1 MARAVCSPGQAALPQ
16 YPALSPAYVNNF
28 SGDNALPE
36 ACISDVMTDAKGR
49 IWATTCQGLAGI
61 NSMRLLQFDGYNF
74 SPANL
79 ANDSFPKP
87 TMAILR
93 QLTPSG
99 ALLGFLETEKI
110 NAIFQFDPNQ
120 QSALTLPFNDEQ
132 EGLIKDVALLPD
144 GSMLV
149 LTLRNDGL
157 ALYRAAFSGAKTLI
171 CSWNS
176 GDHNLSLGFFNYGL
190 VVEGED
196 AIVMSSNPVGLF
208 RVSLKNGH
216 AEPIAF
222 KNTRFGASRILSPDS
237 FNDAHYNCFATTA
250 EGDLLVLF
258 ANESP
263 QVFIRK
269 AASPDFEPYTALP
282 AGYVVHRME
291 KDAAGNLLFLLNDA
305 QNKYLALLRDRQG
318 RMYDYSAFVAQHAI
332 IHNIRSHDF
341 FKSVFVC
348 AADGLFYKTVGSN
361 EEISLVISNK
371 KGGIRGMLEF
381 APNRY
386 FITHQGSPSVIYDR
400 AGGQIGEPG
409 PESPLR
415 RAFGSQRCWKFM
427 PDKEGYI
434 WGFRLDT
441 LVRYDPRNGCY
452 QDFCFF
458 HHVMMY
464 ERLRDGRIAYTSH
477 EKRGLFLF
485 NPATGTTT
493 MWPNKNRLL
502 GAMQGFTHDIRQTKD
517 GRLWV
522 LTTNGLLQL
531 DLESGKETVYGF
543 QAPFRDSR
551 FVCMAETPD
560 GKLWFGTFLGGIHIF
575 NPADGSVKVVDK
587 GHGLAGNT
595 VVFIVPDGK
604 GNCLAGTYHGL
615 SLLSDKGE
623 VISNFSRP
631 EGLSELEFNRFAALR
646 AGNGDFLLG
655 TVSGL
660 YVVSPAFFQKSSQ
673 AGLES
678 VVYLTA
684 LTVTNRQ
691 TGRPHTIQTGL
702 DQMGELVLPPEN
714 RHIRVSFALSN
725 YVQSNR
731 NQFAYMLE
739 GLDKDWT
746 YIGSQHDLTL
756 SNLPAGR
763 YTLLIKGCDFQGN
776 CVAEPVRI
784 PIRAREFFYKQAW
797 FYVLCALPFLAFAL
811 LWVRHLRSEKKR
823 LEKEVQRRTWQIQRD
838 KALIEQQARELLQ
851 LDEAKSRFFTNIS
864 HELRTPITLITA
876 PVEYLIQKFHTG
888 KNTADEERQSLQRV
902 LFNGRKLAEL
912 VEELLELSRL
922 EAGKTEL
929 LETPTN
935 FYPWFRQLFSAFES
949 QAEMKRIHYELD
961 FRADAE
967 AGFAVD
973 RKRLEKIIN
982 NLIGNAIKFTQA
994 KGAVKV
1000 SVWEGPTDDP
1010 AQTMLYM
1017 QVADTGRGIPPE
1029 DVPHLFERYFQTK
1042 RHDLARSGGTG
1053 IGLALAKELALL
1065 MKGDLT
1071 VESEWERG
1079 SAFTLRVPL
1088 KKMAVVPP
1096 QSVEAEITAVV
1107 PPSSPAAPE
1116 SVDENTQTDRAQLL
1130 IVEDNPDMQALLQ
1143 SLLSA
1148 DYRLTLANDG
1158 QEAWEI
1164 LENDRKIDFSLI
1176 LSDVMMPRMDGYA
1189 LLGKLKSH
1197 PQWARKPVILLTAR
1211 AEQDD
1216 KIQALR
1222 LGVDDYLVKPFSPPE
1237 LLARV
1242 SNLIANYRSREEFA
1256 ARTMPE
1262 ISFEKVEAR
1271 DELWLKNIETAAKTA
1286 LDKGL
1291 PLQVGDLVE
1300 AAAMSE
1306 RQLFRE
1312 IKRLTGLTPNQYIQE
1327 VRLQKARHLL
1337 QHRAYGTLSEVAY
1350 AVGFETPSYFT
1361 RVFEQHFGKHP
1372 SEYLN
1377 RTIKSE
1383 EGIFH

>member
-1 MARAVCSPGQAALPQ
+1 MAKAFCGRGQSVFPQ

-49 IWATTCQGLAGI
+49 LWATTCQGLAGI

-93 QLTPSG
+93 QLTPAG
-99 ALLGFLETEKI
+99 DLLGFLETEKI
-110 NAIFQFDPNQ
+110 NAIFQFNPNRH
-120 QSALTLPFNDEQ
+120 STLTLAFDGEQ
-132 EGLIKDVALLPD
+132 EGIIKDVVLMPD
-144 GSMLV
+144 GSMIV
-149 LTLRNDGL
+149 LTLRRDGL
-157 ALYRAAFSGAKTLI
+157 ALYRAAFQGAKTLI
-171 CSWNS
+171 SSWKL
-176 GDHNLSLGFFNYGL
+176 GDRNLATGFFNYGL
-190 VVEGED
+190 FVDGEEAVVMCG
-196 AIVMSSNPVGLF
+196 NPVGLF
-208 RVSLKNGH
+208 RVSLKNGQN
-216 AEPIAF
+216 EPISL
-222 KNTRFGASRILSPDS
+222 KNARFGNFRLLSPDS
-237 FNDAHYNCFATTA
+237 FNDGHYDSFVTTHQ
-250 EGDLLVLF
+250 GDLLTFF

-269 AASPDFEPYTALP
+269 ATTSVFEPYDALP
-282 AGYVVHRME
+282 AGYIVHRME
-291 KDAAGNLLFLLNDA
+291 SDDAGNLLFLLNDA
-305 QNKYLALLRDRQG
+305 QDKYAALLRDRQG

-348 AADGLFYKTVGSN
+348 AADGLFYKTVGIN
-361 EEISLVISNK
+361 DEISLVISDK

-381 APNRY
+381 APHRF
-386 FITHQGSPSVIYDR
+386 FITYQGNPSVIYDR
-400 AGGQIGEPG
+400 TSGQISEPG
-409 PESPLR
+409 TDLPLR
-415 RAFGSQRCWKFM
+415 RAFGNQRCWKFM
-427 PDKEGYI
+427 PDDEGYI
-434 WGFRLDT
+434 WGFRFDT
-441 LVRYDPRNGCY
+441 LVRYDPRSHSYKDYCSFY
-452 QDFCFF
+452 
-458 HHVMMY
+458 HVMMY

-485 NPATGTTT
+485 DPATGTTT
-493 MWPNKNRLL
+493 LWPNKNRLL
-502 GAMQGFTHDIRQTKD
+502 GTMQGFTHDIRQTKD

-522 LTTNGLLQL
+522 LTTNGLLRL
-531 DLESGKETVYGF
+531 DLDSGTETVHGF

-551 FVCMAETPD
+551 FVCMAEMPD
-560 GKLWFGTFLGGIHIF
+560 GKLWFGTFLGGIHIL

-615 SLLSDKGE
+615 SLLSAEGE
-623 VISNFSRP
+623 VISNFSHP

-646 AGNGDFLLG
+646 ASNGDFLLG

-660 YVVSPAFFQKSSQ
+660 YAVTPEFFQKSSH
-673 AGLES
+673 AGQEPKI
-678 VVYLTA
+678 YLTA
-684 LTVTNRQ
+684 LTITQRQ
-691 TGRPHTIQTGL
+691 TGQPQTFQTGL
-702 DQMGELVLPPEN
+702 DQLGELVLPPEN

-725 YVQSNR
+725 YVQSSR

-784 PIRAREFFYKQAW
+784 PIHAREFFYKQAW
-797 FYVLCALPFLAFAL
+797 FYVLCALPFVAFAL

-823 LEKEVQRRTWQIQRD
+823 LEKEVQRRTRQIQRD

-876 PVEYLIQKFHTG
+876 PVEYLIQKFHTN

-902 LFNGRKLAEL
+902 LFNGRKLAAL

-929 LETPTN
+929 LETPTT

-949 QAEMKRIHYELD
+949 QAEMKRIRYELD
-961 FRADAE
+961 FRADRE
-967 AGFAVD
+967 AGFGVD

-982 NLIGNAIKFTQA
+982 NLIGNALKFTQA
-994 KGAVKV
+994 KGSVKV
-1000 SVWEGPTDDP
+1000 AVWEGQSDDP
-1010 AQTMLYM
+1010 AQTMLHI

-1029 DVPHLFERYFQTK
+1029 DLPHLFERYFQTK
-1042 RHDLARSGGTG
+1042 RSDVARSGGTG

-1079 SAFTLRVPL
+1079 SAFTLRIPL
-1088 KKMAVVPP
+1088 KKMTALPAHF
-1096 QSVEAEITAVV
+1096 VEDEKTALL
-1107 PPSSPAAPE
+1107 PLSAPAPE
-1116 SVDENTQTDRAQLL
+1116 PVYDNALTDRAHIL

-1148 DYRLTLANDG
+1148 DYQLTLANDG
-1158 QEAWEI
+1158 QEAWEM
-1164 LENDRKIDFSLI
+1164 LENDRSPAFSLI

-1197 PQWARKPVILLTAR
+1197 SKWVRKPVILLTAR

-1242 SNLIANYRSREEFA
+1242 ANLVANYRSRIAFA
-1256 ARTMPE
+1256 EKAMPE

-1271 DELWLKNIETAAKTA
+1271 DEVWLKNIESAAKTA

-1291 PLQVGDLVE
+1291 PLQVGYLVD

-1306 RQLFRE
+1306 RQFFRE

-1350 AVGFETPSYFT
+1350 AVGFETPTYFT

-1377 RTIKSE
+1377 RVIKSE
-1383 EGIFH
+1383 EGVFH